1 MEAKKRKTSKK
12 YSPEFKISVI
22 LDMLENK
29 SSYNEISKKYGITGH
44 HTVKEWIN
52 VYLSEGSVGF
62 YENRC
67 ERTIYMEEK
76 KRGRPRK
83 KTEAER
89 ETEKNLRAEL
99 KKVKEQNE
107 DLRMENAFLKKMQAL
122 IQAEEQMK
130 KRK

>member
-12 YSPEFKISVI
+12 YSPGFKISVI

-130 KRK
+130 KQK